1 MAGPSERIHVVKRP
15 HDFLVRKRASQIS
28 NAAKPVQ
35 IMEMN
40 NVCTLECC
48 IEIPTQPV
56 SHERNWRIEA
66 LLSDHEL
73 VKTRSHRVDW
83 SREGF

>member
-1 MAGPSERIHVVKRP
+1 VKGP
-15 HDFLVRKRASQIS
+15 HDFLVRKPTSQLS
-28 NAAKPVQ
+28 DSAKPVQ

-40 NVCTLECC
+40 NVCSLECC

-73 VKTRSHRVDW
+73 VETRSHRVDW